1 MAELRDRMVQDLKL
15 AGYSPSTQRIYLHYA
30 KDFSRYFRRSPEILR
45 EVEMRRY
52 LLHLLDERQLSH
64 DAYRQAHSAL
74 KFLYTVTLRRPF
86 DLPCIPRK
94 RRPLRLPEVL
104 SGSEVRRLIE
114 NFRSPKYRMVAMAL
128 YGAGLRVSEACRL
141 RPGDI
146 NSRRMLIFVRQG
158 KGRKD
163 RFVTLSRRLLDSLR
177 VYWRVHH
184 PQEYLFPG
192 KTTSGHV
199 SPDSVRKSIRLAARD
214 AGLRKRVTPHL
225 LRHSYATHLLETGT
239 DISLIR
245 ALLGHKDIRVTT
257 RYTRIS
263 TRLIARVKTPL
274 DLLEAPEGRVLG

>member
-1 MAELRDRMVQDLKL
+1 MARLRDRMAEDLKL

-45 EVEMRRY
+45 EPEMRRY

-74 KFLYTVTLRRPF
+74 KFLYSVTLHRPF

-94 RRPLRLPEVL
+94 RRPLRLPDVL
-104 SGSEVRRLIE
+104 SGSELRRMFE
-114 NFRSPKYRMVAMAL
+114 NFRSPKFRLVAMTM

-146 NSRRMLIFVRQG
+146 NSQRMLIFVRAG

-177 VYWRVHH
+177 VYWKVNH
-184 PQEYLFPG
+184 PPDYLFPG

-199 SPDSVRKSIRLAARD
+199 SPEAVRKSVRLAARD
-214 AGLRKRVTPHL
+214 AGLKKRVTPHL
-225 LRHSYATHLLETGT
+225 LRHCYATHLLETGT
-239 DISLIR
+239 DIAVIR
-245 ALLGHKDIRVTT
+245 ALLGHKDIQVTT

-263 TRLIARVKTPL
+263 SRLIAHVKTPL